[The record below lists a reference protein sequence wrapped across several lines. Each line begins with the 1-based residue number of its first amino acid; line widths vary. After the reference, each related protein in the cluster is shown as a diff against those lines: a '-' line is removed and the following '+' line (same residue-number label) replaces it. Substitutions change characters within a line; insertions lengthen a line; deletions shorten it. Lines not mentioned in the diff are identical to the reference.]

1 MRLQQL
7 PLSQQNMISH
17 SLSWLHIEPNAPE
30 RRLLDHAS
38 GCASQP
44 PKNQEGQEAMGNK
57 HGFSVGPARVAQA
70 KAIAAMTSWSWRLK
84 WKGGAKRMMRV
95 TMRMTMRLTMRT
107 MRTMRT
113 TMMMMM
119 IQWNRHMWIQHIQPP
134 KRWTRKSRG
143 A

>member
-57 HGFSVGPARVAQA
+57 QIDDEDDEDDEDDDDDDDTVESSHVDS
-70 KAIAAMTSWSWRLK
+70 TY
-84 WKGGAKRMMRV
+84 
-95 TMRMTMRLTMRT
+95 
-107 MRTMRT
+107 
-113 TMMMMM
+113 
-119 IQWNRHMWIQHIQPP
+119 
-134 KRWTRKSRG
+134 
-143 A
+143 